1 MSILV
6 HTQYQ
11 NVYMYSTVDMY
22 LPYSRLYRMF
32 VFLDPTLEERKR
44 DINSQREMKSKREC
58 IESVLV

>member
-1 MSILV
+1 
-6 HTQYQ
+6 
-11 NVYMYSTVDMY
+11 MYSTVDMY
-22 LPYSRLYRMF
+22 LPYSRLYSMF